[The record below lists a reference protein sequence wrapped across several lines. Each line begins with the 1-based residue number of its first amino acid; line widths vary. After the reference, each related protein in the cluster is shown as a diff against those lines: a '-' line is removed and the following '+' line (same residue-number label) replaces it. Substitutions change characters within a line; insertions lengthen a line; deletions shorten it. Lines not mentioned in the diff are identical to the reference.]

1 MVSHKGK
8 KRGLGNDFS
17 LHIFAPNPPAS
28 YRNLPLHMGIPCGW
42 LPGMHVKLGE
52 FVHSDSAERK

>member
-17 LHIFAPNPPAS
+17 LHIFAQILLLPTATCACPWAYPAAGCLVCTS
-28 YRNLPLHMGIPCGW
+28 NWASSCIVTAQRE
-42 LPGMHVKLGE
+42 K
-52 FVHSDSAERK
+52 